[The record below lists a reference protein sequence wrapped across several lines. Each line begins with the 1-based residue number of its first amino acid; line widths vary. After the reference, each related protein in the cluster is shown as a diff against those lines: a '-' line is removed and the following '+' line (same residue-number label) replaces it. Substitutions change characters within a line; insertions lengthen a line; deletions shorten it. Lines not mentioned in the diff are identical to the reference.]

1 MPNIDIFTNKTY
13 IVLSY
18 LYDKKDN
25 ENLIRITQIELSED
39 LGINRTLINSI
50 FKTLSDNGYIRQDK
64 TRVGRYYLTDTAIQV
79 VGALRKLGSLKSKN
93 WT

>member
-25 ENLIRITQIELSED
+25 ENLIRITQTELSED

-50 FKTLSDNGYIRQDK
+50 FKSLSENKYIRQDK
-64 TRVGRYYLTDTAIQV
+64 TRVGKYYLTDTAIQV
-79 VGALRKLGSLKSKN
+79 VEDFKKLKDGEV
-93 WT
+93 